1 MIKARPF
8 LQAQHHHRHE
18 FKESQVAYLL
28 TLASGAEGH
37 HSWRLSS
44 PALRGRTQEYSR
56 IAADPFLAP
65 DQLLL
70 FGTGFGQSGRREKP
84 GGPRLSLGQLG
95 LM

>member
-44 PALRGRTQEYSR
+44 PALRGPTREYFR
-56 IAADPFLAP
+56 IAADPFCVP
-65 DQLLL
+65 DHLL
-70 FGTGFGQSGRREKP
+70 FFGTVFGQP
-84 GGPRLSLGQLG
+84 GGR
-95 LM
+95 